1 MQSLRKYSAVVA
13 LLLIST
19 MATWAFGTESGQWQI
34 TKLIN
39 TKERYEQF
47 ITKYGD
53 KTGSV
58 SVEEARWKIAEI
70 LDTEAG
76 YEAYLSETKTK
87 AYEDKALNRMEE
99 NAYKRVI
106 FNSKASLEKFLQ
118 RFKKGKHQRE
128 VEDSLKALQQYDV
141 VEQQAEDSLMLVE
154 YEVAKAE
161 VKQTGETKKMENF
174 INKYEGK
181 MKEYDATTDVYADKI
196 FDEAKQ
202 TIVLMKKIDAE
213 TSTDTGKVTIKNRIE
228 KTKKKA
234 KTLIDFF
241 EN

>member
-1 MQSLRKYSAVVA
+1 
-13 LLLIST
+13 
-19 MATWAFGTESGQWQI
+19 
-34 TKLIN
+34 
-39 TKERYEQF
+39 
-47 ITKYGD
+47 
-53 KTGSV
+53 
-58 SVEEARWKIAEI
+58 
-70 LDTEAG
+70 
-76 YEAYLSETKTK
+76 
-87 AYEDKALNRMEE
+87 
-99 NAYKRVI
+99 
-106 FNSKASLEKFLQ
+106 
-118 RFKKGKHQRE
+118 
-128 VEDSLKALQQYDV
+128 
-141 VEQQAEDSLMLVE
+141 MLVE

-181 MKEYDATTDVYADKI
+181 MKKYDATTDVYADKI

-213 TSTDTGKVTIKNRIE
+213 TSTDTGKVTTKNRIE